1 MYTLILSELI
11 SDLYYL
17 VKNVF
22 KLPKIISKSVPPLLL
37 LYFCLYKSPYFLSLI
52 FSPSFFSSLSLSL
65 YSFLTFSVLE
75 GESEIAKGLLA
86 TKFTN
91 IGDNDGDK
99 NDVDKV
105 VFLFARQGAAQF
117 LYCGRCKVVEVEL
130 PSSRS
135 SLVKLTFELI
145 DFDIL
150 QKDVKSHIPSTSESS
165 SRIKK
170 PSQSTVD
177 CDNDVSGD
185 THEHDVNRSRKNPE
199 KIESKVSSNY
209 FTELVSTH
217 REEMEV
223 LFGAYSRAAVE
234 EKRLQRL
241 TGL

>member
-1 MYTLILSELI
+1 MI
-11 SDLYYL
+11 
-17 VKNVF
+17 
-22 KLPKIISKSVPPLLL
+22 
-37 LYFCLYKSPYFLSLI
+37 LI
-52 FSPSFFSSLSLSL
+52 FSG
-65 YSFLTFSVLE
+65 LE

-86 TKFTN
+86 TRFSN
-91 IGDNDGDK
+91 VADDGDDK
-99 NDVDKV
+99 NDIAKV

-145 DFDIL
+145 DFDTL
-150 QKDVKSHIPSTSESS
+150 QEDMKSPIPSTSASS
-165 SRIKK
+165 LRINK
-170 PSQSTVD
+170 PSQLSDDNNVISDSTH
-177 CDNDVSGD
+177 DNHLD
-185 THEHDVNRSRKNPE
+185 ESREIFE

-241 TGL
+241 TGI